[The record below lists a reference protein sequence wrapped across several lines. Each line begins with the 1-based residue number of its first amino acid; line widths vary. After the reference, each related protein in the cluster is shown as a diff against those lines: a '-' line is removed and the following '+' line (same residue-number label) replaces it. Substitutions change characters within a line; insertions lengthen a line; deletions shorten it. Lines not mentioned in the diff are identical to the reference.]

1 MIISPGGIMS
11 RSKNDKKIKGSRKYD
26 KSSISHT
33 PKKMELPKISKKNA
47 QIIKFIG
54 PYLFYIALFTGI
66 YVLFQERFIFLS
78 TMTASALS
86 VLMSVF
92 GVESSAY
99 GQSVYMNDFSVRV
112 IDECTGMYELLVYTG
127 CVLAYPTII
136 RNKVAG
142 VILGIP
148 AILIINMFRLMFLSF
163 VGMMYPALFSY
174 AHYYL
179 WQVTFIFLIVF
190 AMLMWIEK
198 VVKSKVFEKQV
209 Y

>member
-1 MIISPGGIMS
+1 MPKSNNG
-11 RSKNDKKIKGSRKYD
+11 RKIKGSRIHD
-26 KSSISHT
+26 KSSRPIF
-33 PKKMELPKISKKNA
+33 PIKIELPKISKKNA

-66 YVLFQERFIFLS
+66 YVVFHERFIFLS

-92 GVESSAY
+92 GVETSAY

-127 CVLAYPTII
+127 CVLAYPTIM